1 MLVLTQ
7 HFTGYIAQ
15 SPTHCSPFA
24 SSFPNMHAHM
34 LTHVHTCTF
43 ASTTFPLNLALAVT
57 LGTDLYG
64 SHPPCSLASC
74 RVWLVGD
81 TGRGQEGGTRE
92 RCIYFPPSLLP
103 GRDLGSYCV
112 PTPTA
117 TAHIRRPVFQGC
129 SSSLVLVKH
138 PPPLALA
145 SPEKVSP

>member
-1 MLVLTQ
+1 
-7 HFTGYIAQ
+7 
-15 SPTHCSPFA
+15 
-24 SSFPNMHAHM
+24 MHAHT
-34 LTHVHTCTF
+34 LTHVHTCTL

-103 GRDLGSYCV
+103 GRDLGSYRV
-112 PTPTA
+112 PNRQPQLTSGGP
-117 TAHIRRPVFQGC
+117 
-129 SSSLVLVKH
+129 SSKAA
-138 PPPLALA
+138 AL
-145 SPEKVSP
+145 PWFG